1 MEPNVLLVVLDS
13 VRSANV
19 STDGYPEP
27 TTPFLDRFADSATH
41 YTQARSPGSWSL
53 PSHTSIFT
61 GLHVAEHRVTEPNH
75 RLRPGNTVFED
86 LRSSGYDTAVF
97 SENPWLTTMD
107 VGLDAG
113 FDTVEGAQNVLF
125 PEGANPVEFT
135 AREGQ
140 GQYRAFLRYC
150 LDHDHPAK
158 SFANGVANKLAWDFP
173 ALVPDSLTASAP
185 ADAYVDRF
193 LDWQADR
200 DGPWAACVNLMDAH
214 APYEPLPDHDLWADD
229 ALRKHQRDLDKHVWS
244 FHAGDAPWWLCRAF
258 EALYDGTIRQADAA
272 VENLV
277 RTLDE
282 RGVLDDTLVVVTSD
296 HGEGFGEVDRLKGT
310 RLVGHVEGIHERQL
324 HVPLLVKRP
333 GQHEGEVVRDPA
345 TLTNFPAVVESVRN
359 TPEATT
365 SDDAPATFADGPVI
379 ASSHGLTEPNMAL
392 AEEYCDSDDLWQFR
406 GDMLAVYESVD
417 GADDA
422 NESTEAGA
430 VEKYATWDDEA
441 VTVRAVDAGTSYVRA
456 HDDGGRVAET
466 FGELVDAGVRGEG
479 TDVDDVDDA
488 TRQRL
493 RDLGYAE

>member
-13 VRSANV
+13 VRSANT
-19 STDGYPEP
+19 SLDGYAEP

-75 RLRPGNTVFED
+75 RLQPGNTVFED
-86 LRSSGYDTAVF
+86 LQSAGYDTAVF

-125 PEGANPVEFT
+125 PAGANPVEFT

-150 LDHDHPAK
+150 LDHEHPAK

-229 ALRKHQRDLDKHVWS
+229 ALRSHQRDLDKHVWS
-244 FHAGDAPWWLCRAF
+244 FHAGDAPWWRCRAF

-296 HGEGFGEVDRLKGT
+296 HGEGFGEVDRLKST

-333 GQHEGEVVRDPA
+333 RQETGEVVRDPA
-345 TLTNFPAVVESVRN
+345 SLTNFPAVVESVQN
-359 TPEATT
+359 APEATT
-365 SDDAPATFADGPVI
+365 SADAPTTFADGPVL

-417 GADDA
+417 GAAGA
-422 NESTEAGA
+422 NESDAGGA
-430 VEKYATWDDEA
+430 LEKYATWDDEA
-441 VTVRAVDAGTSYVRA
+441 VTIRAVDAETSYVRA
-456 HDDGGRVAET
+456 RDDDGRVAET
-466 FGELVDAGVRGEG
+466 VGELTDAGVRGEG